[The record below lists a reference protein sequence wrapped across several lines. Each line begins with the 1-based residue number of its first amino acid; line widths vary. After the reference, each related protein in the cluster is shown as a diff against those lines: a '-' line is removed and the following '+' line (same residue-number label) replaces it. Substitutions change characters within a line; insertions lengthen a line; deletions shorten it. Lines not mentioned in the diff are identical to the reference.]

1 EVSDTIKRWLTSDL
15 WSVSEL
21 FWMKGETPSYI
32 EIYEFSKRVSEL
44 LDRHC
49 LAYRIKDKRKRD
61 LQVRVVSGEIVEL
74 GTTSSHWLLGL
85 GSPKRTTF
93 TRAENKQI
101 SVEAARFF
109 QADCDGWAEQR
120 AADATAP
127 LELFQTA

>member
-1 EVSDTIKRWLTSDL
+1 
-15 WSVSEL
+15 
-21 FWMKGETPSYI
+21 SYT

-61 LQVRVVSGEIVEL
+61 LQVRVASGEVVEL

-85 GSPKRTTF
+85 GSPKKTPF

-101 SVEAARFF
+101 SVEAERFF
-109 QADCDGWAEQR
+109 QVDCDGGAEKHL
-120 AADATAP
+120 ADATAP